1 MVCFHHP
8 WYDVVI
14 GTNFE
19 RTEDTTC
26 VVKIKI
32 TKEVSDNVSGFS
44 HDSTRQVCYVERELG
59 DSLSG
64 DPIRGRTEDA
74 WLTRPGPPQAPR
86 MATAA
91 SHYFVQHPLNPIRAA
106 RSSVCRAI
114 PIPLRTALKLSRS
127 EGKFIVT
134 AATPGIKMEN
144 VSLELIGKRTL
155 RLRVMNDEN
164 GDRHC
169 EHIIRTDVMPCNPGT
184 TPLQRS
190 QPAIFAGIVS
200 PAVAYFEAAPA
211 CTLED
216 ASAAAAASAN
226 TSEAMPDAPP
236 PTANAANEA
245 AVPGSEEL
253 SVEEPLTKGAP
264 GTSTHATD
272 VKQPEQDTVR
282 EQMVVVLDKSIC
294 LPQHVDGAG
303 IVCTYEE
310 GRVRIE
316 IPIADPKPDS
326 EHELLMAKLR
336 RDKEEAVAEL
346 ARLEQAIK
354 EQRDKV
360 RDIHHAAL
368 NAAKAAA
375 GPSLSCHIQRL
386 AFTPHPHQ

>member
-1 MVCFHHP
+1 
-8 WYDVVI
+8 
-14 GTNFE
+14 
-19 RTEDTTC
+19 
-26 VVKIKI
+26 
-32 TKEVSDNVSGFS
+32 
-44 HDSTRQVCYVERELG
+44 
-59 DSLSG
+59 
-64 DPIRGRTEDA
+64 
-74 WLTRPGPPQAPR
+74 

-106 RSSVCRAI
+106 RSSVRRAT
-114 PIPLRTALKLSRS
+114 PIHLPTALKLSRS

-144 VSLELIGKRTL
+144 LSLELIGKRTL
-155 RLRVMNDEN
+155 RLRVMNDEH
-164 GDRHC
+164 GDRPW
-169 EHIIRTDVMPCNPGT
+169 EHIICTHGNPGT

-190 QPAIFAGIVS
+190 QPAMFAGIVS
-200 PAVAYFEAAPA
+200 PAVAYFEAAPE

-216 ASAAAAASAN
+216 ASAAAAASAS

-236 PTANAANEA
+236 PMANAANEA

-253 SVEEPLTKGAP
+253 PVEEPLTKVAP

-282 EQMVVVLDKSIC
+282 EQMVVVLDKSLC

-310 GRVRIE
+310 GLVRIE

-336 RDKEEAVAEL
+336 GDKEEAVAEL

-368 NAAKAAA
+368 RAAKAAA
-375 GPSLSCHIQRL
+375 GPALSCHIQRL

>member
-1 MVCFHHP
+1 
-8 WYDVVI
+8 
-14 GTNFE
+14 
-19 RTEDTTC
+19 
-26 VVKIKI
+26 
-32 TKEVSDNVSGFS
+32 
-44 HDSTRQVCYVERELG
+44 
-59 DSLSG
+59 
-64 DPIRGRTEDA
+64 
-74 WLTRPGPPQAPR
+74 
-86 MATAA
+86 
-91 SHYFVQHPLNPIRAA
+91 
-106 RSSVCRAI
+106 
-114 PIPLRTALKLSRS
+114 
-127 EGKFIVT
+127 
-134 AATPGIKMEN
+134 
-144 VSLELIGKRTL
+144 
-155 RLRVMNDEN
+155 MNDEH
-164 GDRHC
+164 GDRHW
-169 EHIIRTDVMPCNPGT
+169 EHIIRPYCNPGS

-190 QPAIFAGIVS
+190 QPAIVADIMS
-200 PAVAYFEAAPA
+200 PAVAYFEAAPE

-226 TSEAMPDAPP
+226 TSEAMPNA
-236 PTANAANEA
+236 ANVANEA
-245 AVPGSEEL
+245 AVPGSEDL
-253 SVEEPLTKGAP
+253 PVEEPLTKVAP

-272 VKQPEQDTVR
+272 VKQPEQDTAR

-310 GRVRIE
+310 GLVRIE

-368 NAAKAAA
+368 RAAKAAA
-375 GPSLSCHIQRL
+375 GPALSCHIQRL